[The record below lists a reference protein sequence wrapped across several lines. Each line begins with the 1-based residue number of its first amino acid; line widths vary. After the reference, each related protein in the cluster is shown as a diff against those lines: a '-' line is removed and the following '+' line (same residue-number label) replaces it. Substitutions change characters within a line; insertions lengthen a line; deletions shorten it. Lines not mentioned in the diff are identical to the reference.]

1 VTRSALYLGRVSHVR
16 HGPRRHEF
24 AYGLG
29 LLSLDLDELPTLRLG
44 PLFGVERARPL
55 SFRRRDYRGD
65 ASRPLKDVVLDDV
78 EAAAGIR
85 PAGPV
90 HLLTMVRWLGWVFN
104 PVSFY
109 YCYDADGTTLRAVLA
124 EITNTPWSERHAYV
138 VAARPGAAAGPVEG
152 SFAKTFHVS
161 PFFPMEQRYHWRLS
175 VPGDSLEVE
184 MRSEQEGR
192 EVFRAA
198 LRMRREPLTRAR
210 LAAAALR
217 HPLGARRV
225 LAAIYWQALRLWLK
239 GTPFFEHP
247 RTAARTAARTGP
259 DAAAPRDGRPAA
271 GLPTRI

>member
-1 VTRSALYLGRVSHVR
+1 MTQSALYLGRVTHARS
-16 HGPRRHEF
+16 GPRPHGF
-24 AYGLG
+24 AHGLC
-29 LLSLDLDELPTLRLG
+29 LLYLDLEELSSLRLG

-65 ASRPLKDVVLDDV
+65 ATRPLAESVLDDV
-78 EAAAGIR
+78 ERATGAR

-90 HLLTMVRWLGWVFN
+90 RVLTMVRWFGYVFN

-109 YCYDADGTTLRAVLA
+109 YCFDADGVALRAVLA

-138 VAARPGAAAGPVEG
+138 VAAGPGDAAPAVEA
-152 SFAKTFHVS
+152 SFAKAFHVS

-175 VPGDSLEVE
+175 VPGDLLEVE
-184 MRSEQEGR
+184 MRNEQEGR

-198 LRMRREPLTRAR
+198 MRLRREPLTRAG

-217 HPLGARRV
+217 HPLGAWRV
-225 LAAIYWQALRLWLK
+225 HAAIYWQALRLWLK

-247 RTAARTAARTGP
+247 RTAARTGP
-259 DAAAPRDGRPAA
+259 DATAPRAGPPAA